1 MYMKNSIF
9 LMLVILVPF
18 IAFLKRNQI
27 KKKIEYLIEKIK
39 DKESMSSY
47 SIFVAIVVFINLVFY
62 NSTIPNI
69 LSGYLYGVYKGTFLT
84 LIGCIISSTITFHLG
99 KNSNS
104 QSIFNLGKNSNSKSI
119 FKSMLNDIKK
129 GHARILWL
137 VILSRLPPI
146 APYQGVSVFW
156 SLLNIN
162 FFIFIV
168 GSIVGILPSML
179 FESYI
184 GSKLNSLEAKAI

>member
-69 LSGYLYGVYKGTFLT
+69 LSGYLYGVYKGTFQTRHPAGLFFTRYYLAVVQIGET
-84 LIGCIISSTITFHLG
+84 L
-99 KNSNS
+99 
-104 QSIFNLGKNSNSKSI
+104 
-119 FKSMLNDIKK
+119 
-129 GHARILWL
+129 R
-137 VILSRLPPI
+137 
-146 APYQGVSVFW
+146 
-156 SLLNIN
+156 
-162 FFIFIV
+162 
-168 GSIVGILPSML
+168 
-179 FESYI
+179 
-184 GSKLNSLEAKAI
+184 AIRKIHCYAIQVAVPALD